1 MQRQAE
7 EADAL
12 ARKFAEEAE
21 EKERQSRII
30 SQEVSFCIL
39 LCVTLNHKG
48 EMGGMLMMMLK

>member
-39 LCVTLNHKG
+39 CPCNIKS
-48 EMGGMLMMMLK
+48 